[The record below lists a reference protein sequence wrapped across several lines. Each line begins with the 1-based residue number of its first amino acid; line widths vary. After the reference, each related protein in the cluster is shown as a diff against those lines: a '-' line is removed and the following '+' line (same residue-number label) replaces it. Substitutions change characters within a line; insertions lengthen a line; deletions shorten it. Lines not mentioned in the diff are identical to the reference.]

1 MRSSRKITKRQLR
14 RITKEQHDR
23 DVNAGWDYDPYSDPA
38 QQGQAEVEQMQYD
51 EYDAWVFQ
59 TGQIT
64 PAASSVMATYFVEQE
79 LTDDKEQIDTIAMGY
94 RIDPQDVM
102 RDIERQQAEQSAMMG
117 ESKITKRQ
125 LRRII
130 REEKAQIL
138 REYELY
144 VDEKG
149 NVYDD
154 EGNVDSRGA
163 AFGRRYGGETYAGTR
178 PPWRGAGSRGGRSVA
193 TSGLDTNQ
201 IEAVEAALANKP
213 NNFLKSILSQL
224 RSGRRLSGKQKAI
237 VRKILDKSDPAGAKL
252 FEKIKQKNSLIKE
265 QWGSE
270 VETGS
275 DLIDFAKA
283 YASLGGAVQ
292 QQVDAVIAAYFNA
305 GGPNSG
311 AFEDVVHSQNPNAI
325 NLALQKLSR
334 PGRMLG
340 DEAEDILDA
349 LTTALELI
357 NS

>member
-1 MRSSRKITKRQLR
+1 M
-14 RITKEQHDR
+14 
-23 DVNAGWDYDPYSDPA
+23 
-38 QQGQAEVEQMQYD
+38 
-51 EYDAWVFQ
+51 
-59 TGQIT
+59 
-64 PAASSVMATYFVEQE
+64 
-79 LTDDKEQIDTIAMGY
+79 
-94 RIDPQDVM
+94 
-102 RDIERQQAEQSAMMG
+102 
-117 ESKITKRQ
+117 KITKRQ

-130 REEKAQIL
+130 KEEKARIL

-154 EGNVDSRGA
+154 EGNVDPRGA
-163 AFGRRYGGETYAGTR
+163 AFGRRYGGETYPGTR
-178 PPWRGAGSRGGRSVA
+178 PPWRGSGSRGGRSVA
-193 TSGLDTNQ
+193 TSGLNPNQ

-224 RSGRRLSGKQKAI
+224 SSGRRLSGKQKAI
-237 VRKILDKSDPAGAKL
+237 VRKILDKSDPAAAKL

-283 YASLGGAVQ
+283 YASLGAAVQ

-305 GGPNSG
+305 GGPDSD
-311 AFEDVVHSQNPNAI
+311 AFEDAVHNQNPNAI
-325 NLALQKLSR
+325 DLAVQRLTR

-340 DEAEDILDA
+340 DEAEDVLNALDVA
-349 LTTALELI
+349 LDLI
-357 NS
+357 RA